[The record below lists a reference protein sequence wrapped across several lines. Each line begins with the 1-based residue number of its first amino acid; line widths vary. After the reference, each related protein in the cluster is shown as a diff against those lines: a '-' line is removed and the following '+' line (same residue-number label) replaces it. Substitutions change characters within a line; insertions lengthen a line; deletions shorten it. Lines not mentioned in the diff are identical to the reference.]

1 MSEHEDKENHRPHLR
16 RANMCGSMEDE
27 IIAGLTRAG
36 CCEQRGVWELN
47 PLKLSP
53 RFMLPS
59 MSIVVVMLLL
69 GEFFSHWCELWCV
82 DL

>member
-1 MSEHEDKENHRPHLR
+1 MSEHEDKENHRSHLR

-27 IIAGLTRAG
+27 IIAGLTHVG

-53 RFMLPS
+53 
-59 MSIVVVMLLL
+59 
-69 GEFFSHWCELWCV
+69 
-82 DL
+82 